1 MFLRV
6 KDEKPGRELG
16 EAGHVIS
23 DVLEGDGWSFP
34 QTAGHQDLDLRCCL
48 GNNQGVL
55 CLWVAAA
62 GFGRAPGYWEKL

>member
-16 EAGHVIS
+16 EVGHVIS

-34 QTAGHQDLDLRCCL
+34 QTAGHQDLDLR
-48 GNNQGVL
+48 
-55 CLWVAAA
+55 
-62 GFGRAPGYWEKL
+62 